1 MESSFMYGAP
11 AEPAPPENAAE
22 KKNGD
27 MTMNSDMS
35 LKMMIRET
43 LTKTVRSL
51 LRKQKQH
58 RDLQRRGVREEPPG
72 GARCSVLRRRRGL
85 QGFWQRG
92 SPGSGRGCSC
102 RCRHPPPSPPAVGV
116 RVAAVVLRRRRVDHV
131 GISRGRLE
139 QRRARGGEEV
149 EQPTLLPLFLVV
161 AIAVVLDVLPTY
173 APTPRPSALPMPTLH
188 PRTTPRPCPLHAEP
202 PTRKNIEGFW
212 EPVKKDVR
220 MTPARVL

>member
-1 MESSFMYGAP
+1 MF
-11 AEPAPPENAAE
+11 
-22 KKNGD
+22 
-27 MTMNSDMS
+27 
-35 LKMMIRET
+35 LKMIIRET

-131 GISRGRLE
+131 GISRGLRGSAENGVARKWSSPPFSRSSLSSLLPSSLMSFPRTRP
-139 QRRARGGEEV
+139 RRA
-149 EQPTLLPLFLVV
+149 LP
-161 AIAVVLDVLPTY
+161 
-173 APTPRPSALPMPTLH
+173 RS
-188 PRTTPRPCPLHAEP
+188 PCPSRPLAPPHAP
-202 PTRKNIEGFW
+202 SHS
-212 EPVKKDVR
+212 
-220 MTPARVL
+220 MALL

>member
-1 MESSFMYGAP
+1 
-11 AEPAPPENAAE
+11 
-22 KKNGD
+22 
-27 MTMNSDMS
+27 
-35 LKMMIRET
+35 MMIRET

-72 GARCSVLRRRRGL
+72 GACCSVLRRRRGL

-188 PRTTPRPCPLHAEP
+188 PYHPTPLPIPWPYSKPELRHIPWKVL
-202 PTRKNIEGFW
+202 
-212 EPVKKDVR
+212 VR
-220 MTPARVL
+220 VRVPWRFSCMPAVLLLTAARVLIAPSCFLATAGSYAARRLKKNAR